1 MRLLCIDLL
10 IRLRKCKICSRD
22 LDHCRQDANDF
33 SVPKEISS
41 SRFSSFQ
48 EDCSVFSSASPV
60 KETMRSFFNT
70 DDCKEKTEC
79 PIFSS
84 RCPILKTERSMF
96 KIGLSVLNTDRSVSF
111 IGLSFLYHGRLILK
125 EQRLMQEIKKSSR
138 AFVPR
143 LRLFFTPPSPA
154 PRTAQRA

>member
-10 IRLRKCKICSRD
+10 IRLHKCKICSRD

-48 EDCSVFSSASPV
+48 EDCSVFSSDGAV
-60 KETMRSFFNT
+60 KESMRSFFKT
-70 DDCKEKTEC
+70 DNCEEKTER

-96 KIGLSVLNTDRSVSF
+96 KIGLSVLNTDSSVSF
-111 IGLSFLYHGRLILK
+111 IGPPFLYHGRLILK
-125 EQRLMQEIKKSSR
+125 EQRPMQEIE
-138 AFVPR
+138 PR
-143 LRLFFTPPSPA
+143 LYSALSHPA
-154 PRTAQRA
+154 LRHEQPGEHE